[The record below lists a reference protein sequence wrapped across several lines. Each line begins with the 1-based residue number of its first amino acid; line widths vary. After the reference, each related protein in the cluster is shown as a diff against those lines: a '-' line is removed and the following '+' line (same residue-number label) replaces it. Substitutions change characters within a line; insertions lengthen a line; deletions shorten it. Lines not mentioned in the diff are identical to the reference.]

1 MADPHGTAKGID
13 HQQRLKEH
21 ETRASELCSM
31 ALEQADELYERGDL
45 TPYLTVLT
53 RLHFFNFYNLLL
65 ILRQFPSATH
75 LGSFLNWQKQMK
87 LREPDKKWVLKR
99 DQVGKGI
106 ELVAPF
112 TNRHPEGTLSL
123 SWYSHLQFDVSQTN
137 ISRYEAPRSVYVP
150 GSNHIPDLLRA
161 LRSML
166 SEEYGAVVL
175 TDPGSRIYNTG
186 IPGYIEDKTVHCNP
200 KNSVPVLLTWLTE
213 SLLTLS
219 HPEQVIGER
228 YQRLFLQMAQH
239 CLFQIWGVEDRRMQ
253 YLPQNADLIRSIPM
267 DLRPVFL
274 DLLQRRVRHI
284 EETIYSKYQ
293 EQLYDREE
301 EATTNALPA
310 LPLFNGKKE
319 AVEQ

>member
-1 MADPHGTAKGID
+1 MAGPHGTTKGID

-21 ETRASELCSM
+21 EERASELCRM
-31 ALEQADELYERGDL
+31 ALEQANELFERGDL
-45 TPYLTVLT
+45 TPYLTVLS
-53 RLHFFNFYNLLL
+53 RLHFFNLYNLLL

-99 DQVGKGI
+99 DQIGKGI
-106 ELVAPF
+106 ELVAPY

-123 SWYSHLQFDVSQTN
+123 SWYAHLQFDVSQTN
-137 ISRYEAPRSVYVP
+137 ISHYEAPQNVYTSGP
-150 GSNHIPDLLRA
+150 NHITDLIRA

-166 SEEYGAVVL
+166 SEEYGAAVL
-175 TDPGSRIYNTG
+175 TDPGSRIYNVG
-186 IPGYIEDKTVHCNP
+186 IPGYIEGRTVHCNP
-200 KNSVPVLLTWLTE
+200 KNSALELLMWLTE

-228 YQRLFLQMAQH
+228 YLRLFLQMAQN
-239 CLFQIWGVEDRRMQ
+239 CLLQIWGISDQRML
-253 YLPQNADLIRSIPM
+253 YLPQNADLIHSIPL

-293 EQLYDREE
+293 EHLYEREE
-301 EATTNALPA
+301 ESIANALPA
-310 LPLFNGKKE
+310 LPLFDGKKE
-319 AVEQ
+319 AFDQ